1 MRRTLVIGFGLA
13 MIAVA
18 LIQPTSAVAQIAT
31 IIETQVPERPIPPPP
46 EVRGREHRAKT
57 NPYFGLRSSFQNVRQ
72 YYSNPVKTIPGYTQ
86 RTIIYHNTPYQGY
99 YPVYPY
105 RQPAW
110 NPYGYGYGWR
120 YRW

>member
-18 LIQPTSAVAQIAT
+18 LIQPTPAVAQIAT

-57 NPYFGLRSSFQNVRQ
+57 NPYFGLRSSFQNVWTYGGIACGGESR
-72 YYSNPVKTIPGYTQ
+72 
-86 RTIIYHNTPYQGY
+86 
-99 YPVYPY
+99 
-105 RQPAW
+105 AW
-110 NPYGYGYGWR
+110 KGGLHLHSIDEKFQKLLR
-120 YRW
+120 K

>member
-18 LIQPTSAVAQIAT
+18 LIQPTPAVAQIAT

-72 YYSNPVKTIPGYTQ
+72 YY
-86 RTIIYHNTPYQGY
+86 
-99 YPVYPY
+99 PVYPY